1 MVGRKNL
8 VGKVIEYR
16 RQNYQLLNLD
26 QVFYGNQP
34 FLSVQAIDGLFMATQ
49 YDIPWR
55 EDLFQG
61 FHFYDVSQSLE
72 FQRAGY
78 LIGIPNQANLWCIH
92 YNGDEFDADTYEK
105 YRQVF
110 IEHYK
115 DILSPS

>member
-16 RQNYQLLNLD
+16 RRNYQLLNLD
-26 QVFYGNQP
+26 QGFYGSQS
-34 FLSVQAIDGLFMATQ
+34 FMSVQAIDGLFMATQ

-78 LIGIPNQANLWCIH
+78 LIGIPNQSNLWCIH

-105 YRQVF
+105 DRKVF
-110 IEHYK
+110 VEQYK

>member
-1 MVGRKNL
+1 M
-8 VGKVIEYR
+8 
-16 RQNYQLLNLD
+16 
-26 QVFYGNQP
+26 
-34 FLSVQAIDGLFMATQ
+34 SVQAIDGLFMATQ

-78 LIGIPNQANLWCIH
+78 LIGIPNQSNLWCIH

-105 YRQVF
+105 DRKVF
-110 IEHYK
+110 VEQYK
-115 DILSPS
+115 DILFHHKERCR